1 MPPAD
6 RPIPA
11 APCPTCRRPPEAWS
25 GDVGR
30 VVRCAGCDTRFRIA
44 LVAPTDAQAPVPDDE
59 PPAPPEQPRDAN
71 VYDDGYGRF
80 EEVTTPGRVT
90 ALAVMHFVYCGLLS
104 VCGVL
109 SSVLLRAYP
118 TLLPGPDVLPS
129 QRVYAHAL
137 HGLMVVASVVLL
149 VAGMTTL
156 RRRPAARVWS
166 VVAMSVAGLLLLLN
180 LGDMVLNLPVCAGRP
195 GEMVG
200 VFFGVIYHLVFWLGY
215 LIPVGSLLASG
226 GRDRPAE
233 DAPVSPPAV
242 W

>member
-11 APCPTCRRPPEAWS
+11 APCPTCRRPPEARS

-30 VVRCAGCDTRFRIA
+30 VVRCDGCDTRFRIA
-44 LVAPTDAQAPVPDDE
+44 LVGPSEEQAPVPDDDS
-59 PPAPPEQPRDAN
+59 PAPPERARDAN
-71 VYDDGYGRF
+71 PYDDGYGRF
-80 EEVTTPGRVT
+80 EEVTTPGRVA

-118 TLLPGPDVLPS
+118 TILPGPDVLPGH
-129 QRVYAHAL
+129 RVYAHAL

-166 VVAMSVAGLLLLLN
+166 VVAMSVAGLLLLLS
-180 LGDMVLNLPVCAGRP
+180 LGDTMLNLPVFAGRP
-195 GEMVG
+195 GETAAVL
-200 VFFGVIYHLVFWLGY
+200 FGVIYHLVFWLGY
-215 LIPVGSLLASG
+215 LIPVGSLLAAGRRSG
-226 GRDRPAE
+226 SGK
-233 DAPVSPPAV
+233 
-242 W
+242 

>member
-11 APCPTCRRPPEAWS
+11 APCPTCHRPPEAWS

-44 LVAPTDAQAPVPDDE
+44 LVAPTDAQAPVPDDD
-59 PPAPPEQPRDAN
+59 PPTPPELAREAN

-80 EEVTTPGRVT
+80 DEVNTPGRVV

-104 VCGVL
+104 VCGIL

-118 TLLPGPDVLPS
+118 TILPGPDVVPS
-129 QRVYAHAL
+129 HRVYAHVL

-149 VAGMTTL
+149 AAGMVTL

-166 VVAMSVAGLLLLLN
+166 VVAMSVAGLLLLLS
-180 LGDMVLNLPVCAGRP
+180 LGDLALNLPTFTGRP
-195 GEMVG
+195 MEATSVL
-200 VFFGVIYHLVFWLGY
+200 FGVIYHLVFWLGY
-215 LIPVGSLLASG
+215 LIPVGSLLSSG
-226 GRDRPAE
+226 SRSNGTE
-233 DAPVSPPAV
+233 
-242 W
+242 

>member
-30 VVRCAGCDTRFRIA
+30 VVRCEGCDTRFRIA
-44 LVAPTDAQAPVPDDE
+44 LVAPTDAQAPVPEDE
-59 PPAPPEQPRDAN
+59 PPAPPELVRDAN
-71 VYDDGYGRF
+71 PYDDGYGRF
-80 EEVTTPGRVT
+80 EEVTTPGRVA

-104 VCGVL
+104 VCGIL

-118 TLLPGPDVLPS
+118 TILPGPDVLPS
-129 QRVYAHAL
+129 HRVYAHAL
-137 HGLMVVASVVLL
+137 HGLMAVASVVLL

-166 VVAMSVAGLLLLLN
+166 VVAMSVAGVLLLLN
-180 LGDMVLNLPVCAGRP
+180 LGDMVLNLPVFAGRP
-195 GEMVG
+195 GETAG
-200 VFFGVIYHLVFWLGY
+200 VLFGVIYHLVFWLGY

-226 GRDRPAE
+226 SRE
-233 DAPVSPPAV
+233 SSVE
-242 W
+242 